1 MSILAAAKRRLAKR
15 WPPLRRAEIE
25 RERRD
30 IFGMPAGHPET
41 LTRPLRRREA
51 RTFAE
56 LAELMNDIDHGVEL

>member
-1 MSILAAAKRRLAKR
+1 MSIVAAAKRRLARR

-30 IFGMPAGHPET
+30 IFDMPARHPES

-51 RTFAE
+51 RSFAD
-56 LAELMNDIDHGVEL
+56 LAELLGDIDHGVEL